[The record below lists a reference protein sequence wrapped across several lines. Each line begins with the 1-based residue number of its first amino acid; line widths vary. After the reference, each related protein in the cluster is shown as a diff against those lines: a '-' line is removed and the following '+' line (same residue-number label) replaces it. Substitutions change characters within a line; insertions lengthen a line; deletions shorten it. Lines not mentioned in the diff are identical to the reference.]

1 MLELKD
7 WLGDEDKLIHLRKLY
22 PSDAIER
29 AKKISQFCPSIG
41 AYSTSNGL
49 FQVRKSVVEFIEK
62 RDGFP
67 SEINSI
73 YLTNGASEGIARIM
87 NAIISHSNVGIM
99 IPVPQYPLYTATL
112 SMLNGKP
119 VEYYLD
125 ESEAWGLKLDELE
138 RALQESRL
146 KGIEV
151 RALVL
156 INPGNPTGSILS
168 VENLRELIHFC
179 REERLIILADEV
191 YQENIYEPDRK
202 PFESVKKVLMGM
214 GPEYSEEVELISFHS
229 TSKGLLGECGRR
241 GGYFE
246 CHNLESQVMDQLFKV
261 ASISLCANLMGQIMV
276 NLMVDPPKLR
286 DESHNNYINERKLIW
301 GKPIPIYELTK
312 YEKFLSCRIVK
323 ETSKDAN

>member
-1 MLELKD
+1 MFYYLCSHSQVLALLEMKD
-7 WLGDEDKLIHLRKLY
+7 WLVDEDKLTHLRKLY

-41 AYSTSNGL
+41 AYSASNGL
-49 FQVRKSVVEFIEK
+49 FAVRKSVAEFIEK

-67 SEINSI
+67 SDPDSI
-73 YLTNGASEGIARIM
+73 YLTNGASEGIARVM

-119 VEYYLD
+119 VEYYLN
-125 ESEAWGLKLDELE
+125 ESTAWGLNIEELK
-138 RALQESRL
+138 RSLKESRC
-146 KGIEV
+146 KGTDV

-156 INPGNPTGSILS
+156 INPGNPTGSILTTD
-168 VENLRELIHFC
+168 NLRELIHFC

-191 YQENIYEPDRK
+191 YQDNIYEPEQK
-202 PFESVKKVLMGM
+202 PFASVKKVLMEM
-214 GPEYSEEVELISFHS
+214 GPEYSEAIELISFHS

-246 CHNLESQVMDQLFKV
+246 CHNLDSEVMTQLFKV
-261 ASISLCANLMGQIMV
+261 ASISLCSNLMGQLMV
-276 NLMVDPPKLR
+276 NLMVDPPKIG
-286 DESHNNYINERKLIW
+286 DESYDLYLMERTSIW
-301 GKPIPIYELTK
+301 GKTL
-312 YEKFLSCRIVK
+312 
-323 ETSKDAN
+323 